1 LNDKDRVQ
9 QFIIKA
15 TGKTI
20 GRNTKESLSIL
31 FANTYAEYVKSI
43 NDINNGYKIYKNMDN
58 KIKTILES
66 IDGKKTIS
74 TKIIQDILERKDD
87 EIELC

>member
-31 FANTYAEYVKSI
+31 FANTYSEYVKSI
-43 NDINNGYKIYKNMDN
+43 NDINNGYKLYKE
-58 KIKTILES
+58 LEDKLNR
-66 IDGKKTIS
+66 I
-74 TKIIQDILERKDD
+74 KIIIKDLD
-87 EIELC
+87 TIATSVITEIIVEKNED

>member
-1 LNDKDRVQ
+1 LNDDDRVQ

-20 GRNTKESLSIL
+20 GRNGKKSLAIL

-43 NDINNGYKIYKNMDN
+43 NDINKGYKLYKELEDKLDRIKLVIKDLDNIPTSVINEILDDN
-58 KIKTILES
+58 K
-66 IDGKKTIS
+66 
-74 TKIIQDILERKDD
+74 
-87 EIELC
+87 

>member
-1 LNDKDRVQ
+1 MNDKDRVQ

-20 GRNTKESLSIL
+20 GRNSKESLSIL

-43 NDINNGYKIYKNMDN
+43 NDINNGYKLYKELED
-58 KIKTILES
+58 KIDRIKLVIKDLDTIPTSVINE
-66 IDGKKTIS
+66 
-74 TKIIQDILERKDD
+74 ILD
-87 EIELC
+87 EEHE